1 MDSYRL
7 KLMEMEMEEELEE
20 LEKLDRD
27 LQAPLPLPSV
37 LEDFSLASP
46 RPREG
51 REDNHSF
58 QVRVWQLET

>member
-7 KLMEMEMEEELEE
+7 MLLEMEMEEELEE
-20 LEKLDRD
+20 ELERD
-27 LQAPLPLPSV
+27 LQASLPLPGV

-58 QVRVWQLET
+58 QVRARPPEI